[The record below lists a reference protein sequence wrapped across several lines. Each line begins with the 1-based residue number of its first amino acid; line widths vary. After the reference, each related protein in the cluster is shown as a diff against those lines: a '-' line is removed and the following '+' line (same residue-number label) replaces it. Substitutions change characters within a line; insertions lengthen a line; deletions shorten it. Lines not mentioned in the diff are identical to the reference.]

1 MRYEPVS
8 SVTAICS
15 PCSAGDVT
23 VTTTSL
29 IGACVVASI
38 TLPVKAAAP
47 TCASAGAVMTT
58 CATARVHAT
67 RLCLDRLIGTFLLV
81 DPDPVNTPG
90 PNEPSPSDSAFP
102 RTAYSDCQY

>member
-15 PCSAGDVT
+15 PCNAGDVT
-23 VTTTSL
+23 VMTTSL
-29 IGACVVASI
+29 TGAWVVASS
-38 TLPVKAAAP
+38 TLPVNPAAP

-58 CATARVHAT
+58 CATARVHAK

-81 DPDPVNTPG
+81 DPAPVDTPG
-90 PNEPSPSDSAFP
+90 PNEPSHFGLG
-102 RTAYSDCQY
+102 